1 MPITSSSRGA
11 FGPQG
16 KKVMKGPLAPVWSTS
31 GTIGSQIGVGASFT
45 YQLVATDDSGDASV
59 YSLASGSLPGGVSL
73 SSSGYISGAPNA
85 AGTFNFT
92 VNATDV
98 NGRTTTSS
106 TLTITVQ
113 DPLPQPFIWYKNTS
127 VGSSPIVNYGTGG
140 TGYNSPAYPSTTSDS
155 GRNVW
160 NMGSSY
166 LEFPNVALVPYANGY
181 ASWTIAAVL
190 RNSTNAKYSLLG
202 SPTGSSQIVGS
213 TAAANNHL
221 VAYNNDGYP
230 FPGSTVM
237 GSADITSNMSQIVFN
252 YDGINYNGSG
262 RLRIWAPNRTSGAI
276 YDNYLS
282 NSGGFNYASQID
294 ITRVGWSRGGQD
306 STWYL
311 AEYLLY
317 NTVLTDTQLQQIR
330 NYLGTTHPVGVVN
343 N

>member
-1 MPITSSSRGA
+1 
-11 FGPQG
+11 
-16 KKVMKGPLAPVWSTS
+16 LAPVWSTT
-31 GTIGSQIGVGASFT
+31 GTIGSQLSTASPYSF
-45 YQLVATDDSGDASV
+45 QLVANDDSTDPST
-59 YSLASGSLPGGVSL
+59 YTLNTGSLPTGLSL
-73 SSSGYISGAPNA
+73 SSSGLISGTPSS

-92 VNATDV
+92 VNARDV
-98 NGRTTTSS
+98 NGRTTASS

-127 VGSSPIVNYGTGG
+127 VGTNPVVNFGTGG
-140 TGYNSPAYPSTTSDS
+140 TGYNSAGNPSTTTDS

-160 NMGSSY
+160 NMATSY
-166 LEFPNVALVPYANGY
+166 LEFPNINLTPNSNGY

-190 RNSTNAKYSLLG
+190 RNYNNAKYSLIG

-213 TAAANNHL
+213 TSASNNHL
-221 VAYNNDGYP
+221 VAYDNDGYP

-237 GSADITSNMSQIVFN
+237 GSADITSSMSQIVFN
-252 YDGINYNGSG
+252 YDGITYNGSG
-262 RLRIWAPNRTSGAI
+262 RLRIWAPNRTGGAI

-282 NSGGFNYASQID
+282 NSGGFNYGSAINA
-294 ITRVGWSRGGQD
+294 TRVGWSRGTQD
-306 STWYL
+306 SGWYL

-317 NTVLTDTQLQQIR
+317 NTVLTDAQITQIR